1 MLLKILLVG
10 ALVAGAMYAVKDG
23 SVLRRA
29 GLIGSC
35 SAVAAQGSDQTV
47 QRCRK
52 GRLEGYPNLEKKA
65 CQSMYFS
72 GGYEYWRCLAPLVAS
87 QSPRG

>member
-1 MLLKILLVG
+1 
-10 ALVAGAMYAVKDG
+10 
-23 SVLRRA
+23 
-29 GLIGSC
+29 
-35 SAVAAQGSDQTV
+35 V

>member
-23 SVLRRA
+23 SLLRRA
-29 GLIGSC
+29 GLVGGC
-35 SAVAAQGSDQTV
+35 SAVAAQESDQTM

-52 GRLEGYPNLEKKA
+52 GRLDGYPNLEKKA

-72 GGYEYWRCLAPLVAS
+72 GGYQYWRCLAPIVVS
-87 QSPRG
+87 ESPNG